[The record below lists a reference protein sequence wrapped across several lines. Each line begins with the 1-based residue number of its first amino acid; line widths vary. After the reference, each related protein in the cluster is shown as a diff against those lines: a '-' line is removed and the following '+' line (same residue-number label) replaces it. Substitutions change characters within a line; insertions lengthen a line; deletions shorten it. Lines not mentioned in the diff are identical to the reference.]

1 MNKSRFLCALLPML
15 ALSCADSEGPV
26 LVDAEW
32 NLSCPSGG
40 QLGCASWA
48 QETCIGNGG
57 QRAIV
62 GEHGQP
68 ECGDGIVAICEA
80 VQRADGMRDITIE
93 ANVDRNQGSS
103 PRFAFRLE
111 VKLDTNDDSVDL
123 CNVTITE
130 DGSSY
135 GAIDPLGACGTEEPS
150 IEQPCQLSNIS
161 TEGNEVVFDVEC
173 DALVN
178 STTGLAVDVGAVGG
192 GATTIRFANCTGF

>member
-1 MNKSRFLCALLPML
+1 ML
-15 ALSCADSEGPV
+15 VLSCAESEGPV

-40 QLGCASWA
+40 QVGCASWA

-68 ECGDGIVAICEA
+68 ECDDQIVAICEA
-80 VQRADGMRDITIE
+80 VRRADGMRDVTIE

-111 VKLDTNDDSVDL
+111 VKIDTSDDSVDL
-123 CNVTITE
+123 CKLTITE

-135 GAIDPLGACGTEEPS
+135 GAIDELGACGTEEPS
-150 IEQPCQLSNIS
+150 IGQPCQLSNIS

-192 GATTIRFANCTGF
+192 GPTTIRFANCTGF